1 MFKIKNTTDL
11 LQNLQDTP
19 MSPRYTFVSLDIT
32 NLYSNIPT
40 IETKMIL
47 TDTLK
52 YYQTDPKTQQE
63 ILMWYDIIRQNMQ
76 VLHHHKKGAHLN
88 TIKRFLQPR

>member
-19 MSPRYTFVSLDIT
+19 MSPSYTFASLDIT

-52 YYQTDPKTQQE
+52 YYQTDPKT
-63 ILMWYDIIRQNMQ
+63 
-76 VLHHHKKGAHLN
+76 
-88 TIKRFLQPR
+88 